1 VEDLFDDS
9 NADVRFG
16 AACALAKYK
25 GVNDSKIST
34 ELTAGLK
41 SRDTLRPYPEKPNYS
56 AGLKQLMAIETL
68 QRIGPD
74 AKPMIP
80 ALLEYAR
87 SKSIDDKLLRELA
100 FRAVGHI
107 DSNLRNTIPEVDQ
120 ALKNDPDLKN
130 TIPPQ

>member
-1 VEDLFDDS
+1 
-9 NADVRFG
+9 
-16 AACALAKYK
+16 
-25 GVNDSKIST
+25 
-34 ELTAGLK
+34 
-41 SRDTLRPYPEKPNYS
+41 
-56 AGLKQLMAIETL
+56 MAIETL

-120 ALKNDPDLKN
+120 ALKNDPNLKN